1 MKMKLAEV
9 LKIITPLPHIV
20 VPTPPGADAEFLRI
34 MGDDVELGGSW
45 EAVVEPKG
53 VADTPLPQ
61 KANAVYWAH
70 AANTLPGLADLARFL
85 NGQLALAIDT
95 IKLHAV
101 GSIQPGSPLDRMEK
115 CVASGEKLLALAEE
129 VEVLP

>member
-1 MKMKLAEV
+1 MKLAEV
-9 LKIITPLPHIV
+9 LKIITPLPHMV

-45 EAVVEPKG
+45 EAVVESKG

-61 KANAVYWAH
+61 KANAAYWAH
-70 AANTLPGLADLARFL
+70 AGNTLPGLIDCARL
-85 NGQLALAIDT
+85 QNGLLALAIDT
-95 IKLHAV
+95 IKLHAA

-115 CVASGEKLLALAEE
+115 CVVKADALLAAAEE